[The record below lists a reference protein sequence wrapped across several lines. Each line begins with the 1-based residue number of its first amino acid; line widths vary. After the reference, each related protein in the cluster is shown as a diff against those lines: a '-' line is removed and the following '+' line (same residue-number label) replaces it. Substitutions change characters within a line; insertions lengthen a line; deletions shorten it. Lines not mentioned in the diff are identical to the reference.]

1 MVIVDR
7 LSKYA
12 HFLTLSH
19 PYSALTV
26 AQLFFDNIY
35 RLHGL
40 PNSIVSDRD
49 KIFISRFWQ
58 ELFKLSGTQ
67 LKLSTSYHPRTDG
80 QTEVVNR
87 TLQTYFEV
95 YGLRNTSGVV
105 EVDPSCR
112 MVV

>member
-1 MVIVDR
+1 MYFIEGLPKFKDFIVIFVVVDR

-19 PYSALTV
+19 LYSALTI

-40 PNSIVSDRD
+40 PNNIVSDRD

-67 LKLSTSYHPRTDG
+67 LKLSTSYHPQTDG
-80 QTEVVNR
+80 QTKVVNQPCKL
-87 TLQTYFEV
+87 T
-95 YGLRNTSGVV
+95 
-105 EVDPSCR
+105 
-112 MVV
+112 